1 MEGEPPGGRGTEG
14 VDCGRQ
20 HHLHEVEVLGGDL
33 RKGTH
38 LHHLGV
44 PPHDLLGEVR
54 EFVAAEVIE
63 VLRIVAGRIELQG
76 ELVLGRGDQV
86 VPLGEGVA
94 VRDILL
100 GIVGTA
106 VNSDVAELRQLEEG
120 EGDLE

>member
-63 VLRIVAGRIELQG
+63 VLRLVARRIELQG

-94 VRDILL
+94 VRDELL
-100 GIVGTA
+100 GIGRTA
-106 VNSDVAELRQLEEG
+106 MYSDVT
-120 EGDLE
+120 